1 MRPLFAD
8 MLAVTSAIECHS
20 LGYDIFTENP
30 CDPVARPYVFGRPFL
45 WMSQLGIT
53 TGDALLLGLASAL
66 VFLVAV
72 LLVIRPGN
80 LLSSICSLG
89 LVLSPAILLAIE
101 RGNSDLVVFV
111 LLVLCLKLLTSP
123 GLIAACV
130 SAGVLLVLSMMK
142 LYPIAA
148 LVGVGLYVFAV
159 NREWRPFAVAGITFI
174 IYCLI
179 DIAFLRTITGS
190 IPNVTGH
197 ATFGVE
203 TLFDR
208 FGMVLGTVTRV
219 TGLAIGIVVAVCAF
233 VYGNFDRLVDMHR
246 MPTDTG
252 FRP

>member
-1 MRPLFAD
+1 MLRDHNASPSNPVLFWSLSVFAVTVFVFAYLVISSQWQLFAVPSMRPLFAD

-159 NREWRPFAVAGITFI
+159 NRV
-174 IYCLI
+174 
-179 DIAFLRTITGS
+179 
-190 IPNVTGH
+190 
-197 ATFGVE
+197 
-203 TLFDR
+203 
-208 FGMVLGTVTRV
+208 
-219 TGLAIGIVVAVCAF
+219 
-233 VYGNFDRLVDMHR
+233 
-246 MPTDTG
+246 
-252 FRP
+252 